1 MQQSHPYQTIAKL
14 LLRSIDQKDWNVVES
29 LMHPKAKYE
38 VSGYKPFLDRDAVM
52 NYYRNLWPIASGEH
66 YIESMMVGKGKAILW
81 GRFVGKKV
89 DGYELLLNFA
99 DLLFFDENKKIK
111 QRRVYN
117 CELKTY

>member
-38 VSGYKPFLDRDAVM
+38 MSGYKPFMDRDAIM
-52 NYYRNLWPIASGEH
+52 NYYRNLRPIATGEH
-66 YIESMMVGKGKAILW
+66 YIESMMVGKEKAIVW
-81 GRFVGKKV
+81 GRFVGKKN
-89 DGYELLLNFA
+89 DGYELLLMFA
-99 DLLFFDENKKIK
+99 DLMFFDENKKIK

-117 CELKTY
+117 CELKIV